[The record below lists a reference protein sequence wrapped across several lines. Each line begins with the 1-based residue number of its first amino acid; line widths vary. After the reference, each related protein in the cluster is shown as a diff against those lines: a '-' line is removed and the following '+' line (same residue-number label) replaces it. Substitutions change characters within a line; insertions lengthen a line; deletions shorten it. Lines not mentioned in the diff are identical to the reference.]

1 MAATDDVSSR
11 LHAQDVGGS
20 ESLPLMSRDEIEDL
34 IANGRHIIIHR
45 GYVLKLD
52 AWLKYHPGGAKS
64 IMHLVG
70 RDGTDWMDVYVNH
83 ASSRHPLPRTRR

>member
-1 MAATDDVSSR
+1 MMATDDVSSR
-11 LHAQDVGGS
+11 QQAQGVGGS
-20 ESLPLMSRDEIEDL
+20 KPPSLMSRDEIEDL

-70 RDGTDWMDVYVNH
+70 RDGTDWVDVYANH
-83 ASSRHPLPRTRR
+83 ASSRRSLP

>member
-1 MAATDDVSSR
+1 MATDDDSSR
-11 LHAQDVGGS
+11 QQAQDVGGS
-20 ESLPLMSRDEIEDL
+20 KILPLMSREEVEDL
-34 IANGRHIIIHR
+34 IANGRHIIIHH

-83 ASSRHPLPRTRR
+83 ASERHALP

>member
-1 MAATDDVSSR
+1 MATDIDFAQQ
-11 LHAQDVGGS
+11 HAQDVGVS
-20 ESLPLMSRDEIEDL
+20 KALPLMSRDEIEDL

-70 RDGTDWMDVYVNH
+70 RDGTDWVEVYVNH
-83 ASSRHPLPRTRR
+83 ASRRQPQT